1 MVKNRNQIKETILRS
16 AKKIFAEKGY
26 DSTNIQDIVKEA
38 NVNIAMISYYFGGKE
53 YLYQE
58 VFKQFCISQKIPNY
72 LAIFPDEPTKALE
85 SYLMYI
91 FDHLDDDPEIA
102 LITYQEILAPNARF
116 LDVIPYI
123 KSSWQQLQ
131 FILQTGKEKKEF
143 NFTSLS
149 FTMHWISSFVILPKY
164 QMFLTMALDEN
175 IDTITNREKIDYI
188 INFLNVKI

>member
-1 MVKNRNQIKETILRS
+1 
-16 AKKIFAEKGY
+16 
-26 DSTNIQDIVKEA
+26 VKEA

-58 VFKQFCISQKIPNY
+58 VFKQFCISQKKIPNY

-123 KSSWQQLQ
+123 KSSWR
-131 FILQTGKEKKEF
+131 ITIYITNWKRKKEF
-143 NFTSLS
+143 NFTSLF

-175 IDTITNREKIDYI
+175 IDTITNREKDRLHY
-188 INFLNVKI
+188 

>member
-1 MVKNRNQIKETILRS
+1 
-16 AKKIFAEKGY
+16 
-26 DSTNIQDIVKEA
+26 VKEA
-38 NVNIAMISYYFGGKE
+38 NVNIAMISYFFGGKE

-58 VFKQFCISQKIPNY
+58 VFKQFCISQKSRIILLFFRTNRQ
-72 LAIFPDEPTKALE
+72 KALE

-123 KSSWQQLQ
+123 KSSWQT
-131 FILQTGKEKKEF
+131 ITIYITNWKRKKKKEF

-188 INFLNVKI
+188 INF